1 MPKMTLL
8 DMTQNILSALDS
20 DNVNSITDTEESEQ
34 VAEIVK
40 ETYYALI
47 DELHLP
53 ASGTTFKLEATS
65 SSTPMKMKIPDLIE
79 KIEWVRYNHETTDA
93 PDAEYKKINYLDPDD
108 FIEHCNQR
116 AESSDNITL
125 YSDGVD
131 FLIKTDAHP
140 QYYTSFDDVYLYF
153 DSYNSAEETNLQES
167 RSQCYGLIN
176 SSWTH
181 TDLAI
186 PSLPVNLFS
195 LLLAE
200 AKSQSFINLKQMPN
214 QKEEQK
220 ARRQR
225 IALRKSKWKTDGGI
239 KTPNYGRKK

>member
-20 DNVNSITDTEESEQ
+20 DNVNSITDTEEAEQ
-34 VAEIVK
+34 VAEVIK
-40 ETYYALI
+40 ETYFAMI

-53 ASGTTFKLEATS
+53 ASGTTFQLEATS
-65 SSTPMKMKIPDLIE
+65 ASTPMKMKIPDIIE
-79 KIEWVRYNHETTDA
+79 KLEWVRYNHETVDDTDA
-93 PDAEYKKINYLDPDD
+93 DYKRIHYLSPDD
-108 FIEHCNQR
+108 FMEHISNR
-116 AESSDNITL
+116 AESADNITL

-131 FLIKTDAHP
+131 FLIRTDAHP
-140 QYYTSFDDVYLYF
+140 QFYTSFDDVYLYF
-153 DSYNSAEETNLQES
+153 DSYNSAEEANLQAS
-167 RSQCYGLIN
+167 KSMCYGLTN

-186 PSLPVNLFS
+186 PNLPVNLFS

-200 AKSQSFINLKQMPN
+200 SKSQCFLNLKQMPN

-225 IALRKSKWKTDGGI
+225 IAIRKSKWKTDGGI
-239 KTPNYGRKK
+239 KTPNYGRK